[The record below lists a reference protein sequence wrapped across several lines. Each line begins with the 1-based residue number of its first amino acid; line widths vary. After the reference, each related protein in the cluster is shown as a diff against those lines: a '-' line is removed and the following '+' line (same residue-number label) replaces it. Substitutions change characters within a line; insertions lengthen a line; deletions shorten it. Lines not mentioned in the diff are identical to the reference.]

1 MICFSWCRVAF
12 LDRSIFLVTVRDL
25 KRTRRALKNYFQ
37 IESMLSFLSYTARY
51 TERKSRSCGQMKL
64 LNKYKNSFGLS

>member
-37 IESMLSFLSYTARY
+37 IQLSSLSYTARY